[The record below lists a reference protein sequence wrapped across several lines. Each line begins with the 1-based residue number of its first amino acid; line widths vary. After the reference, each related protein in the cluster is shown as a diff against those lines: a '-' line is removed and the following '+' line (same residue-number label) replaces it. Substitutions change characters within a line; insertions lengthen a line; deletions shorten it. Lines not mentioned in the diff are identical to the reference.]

1 MSLFASRDGRGRLL
15 RGDARRLDGIA
26 DGEVGVIVTSPPY
39 WVRGRGLASADR
51 YARRLA
57 VEFAGPWRRVLAR
70 DGDCWLVLGDR
81 HDGREWVG
89 LDGLVTR
96 WMRRTGWTL
105 QAKGCWAQV
114 GSRERWDNR
123 INYVLR
129 FRKAGA
135 HPARPR
141 STTLAWMLPLPRSHG
156 ESRWDATPKALI
168 RRVLAVSA
176 KRGAVLDPFLGAGT
190 VALVAARQGR
200 RWIGV
205 ERDRHMAALAVRRLQ
220 LRPVRTR
227 GRASG
232 GQGPRRKTS

>member
-81 HDGREWVG
+81 HDGREWAG

-114 GSRERWDNR
+114 RSRERWDNR
-123 INYVLR
+123 INHVLR

-190 VALVAARQGR
+190 VALIAARQGR

-205 ERDRHMAALAVRRLQ
+205 ERDRHMAALAARRLR
-220 LRPVRTR
+220 LLPVRTR

-232 GQGPRRKTS
+232 GRGPRKKTW